1 VITQDDVEM
10 KPPDN
15 LSRALNIFTDDQNL
29 EYKAPSDMKIFE
41 ENRACDSKGH
51 LNQSP
56 AEVITLIRPPI
67 QLVPPESENVSDLQ
81 APFQ

>member
-1 VITQDDVEM
+1 M

-15 LSRALNIFTDDQNL
+15 LSRTLNIFTDDQNL

-51 LNQSP
+51 LSQSQT
-56 AEVITLIRPPI
+56 EGITLIRPPI
-67 QLVPPESENVSDLQ
+67 QLAPESENVSDLQ